1 MNAEAGRP
9 GRQRYTDEPTVAAAA
24 TFLAEAEQR
33 WREDAARHRI
43 TLGAVQV
50 ELSRL
55 YLDETNRRLI
65 LRRIQ
70 RRLDQ
75 NASSEGPSAD
85 S

>member
-1 MNAEAGRP
+1 MSPEAGKP

-24 TFLAEAEQR
+24 TFLAEAEQK
-33 WREDAARHRI
+33 WREDAARNRI

-70 RRLDQ
+70 RRLGQ
-75 NASSEGPSAD
+75 NAANDEGT
-85 S
+85 